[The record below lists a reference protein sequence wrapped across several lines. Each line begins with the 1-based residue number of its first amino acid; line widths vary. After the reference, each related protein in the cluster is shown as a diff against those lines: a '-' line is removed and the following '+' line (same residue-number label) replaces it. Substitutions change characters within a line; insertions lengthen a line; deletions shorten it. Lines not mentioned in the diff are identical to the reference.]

1 MAKTLKPTQKDRCI
15 GCELCVFESQ
25 RQLKKIGLEESL
37 IRVFRKTVPE
47 KEKTEFNIELDPRV
61 NILNIEKI
69 VSICPR
75 QVFEIIEKKE
85 DD

>member
-1 MAKTLKPTQKDRCI
+1 MSKTIKPTQKDRCI

-37 IRVFRKTVPE
+37 IRIFRKKSADKQDVE
-47 KEKTEFNIELDPRV
+47 YDLEIDPRINV
-61 NILNIEKI
+61 LDIQRI

-75 QVFEIIEKKE
+75 EVLEIIENIRN
-85 DD
+85 D